1 MKLGKWIVG
10 GLGWAFFGPIG
21 ALFGFAIGSILDV
34 DAVVS
39 VKKNYKTTRGDFTLS
54 LIVLI
59 AAVMKADGKV
69 LKVEL
74 DYVKQFLITNL
85 GQDAAK
91 DALKMLKDLLN
102 QDIPVYDVI
111 QQIRQYLDYSSRLQL
126 LHFLYGIAKADGQVH
141 ESEIKL
147 IWEIGLG
154 MGLSSQDV
162 NSVVAMFTN
171 NLESAYKILEINS
184 DSTDDEVK
192 KAYRKQAQ
200 LHHPDRVSYLGEEI
214 QKSAKEKFQKINEAY
229 EKIKKNRHGV

>member
-214 QKSAKEKFQKINEAY
+214 QKSAKEKFQKISEAY

>member
-200 LHHPDRVSYLGEEI
+200 LHHPDRVS
-214 QKSAKEKFQKINEAY
+214 
-229 EKIKKNRHGV
+229 

>member
-154 MGLSSQDV
+154 MGLLSQDV

-214 QKSAKEKFQKINEAY
+214 QKSAKEKFQKISEAY

>member
-1 MKLGKWIVG
+1 MKLGKWIGG

-21 ALFGFAIGSILDV
+21 ALLGFAVGSILDV

-39 VKKNYKTTRGDFTLS
+39 VKKNYKTTRGDFTVS

-59 AAVMKADGKV
+59 AAMMKADGKV

-85 GQDAAK
+85 GKEAAK
-91 DALKMLKDLLN
+91 DALITLKDLLN
-102 QDIPVYDVI
+102 QDIPVHDVT

-126 LHFLYGIAKADGQVH
+126 LHFLYGIAKADGHVH
-141 ESEIKL
+141 DSEIKL

-154 MGLSSQDV
+154 MGLSNQDV

-171 NLESAYKILEINS
+171 NLESAYKVLEI
-184 DSTDDEVK
+184 DSNATNDEVK

-200 LHHPDRVSYLGEEI
+200 AHHPDRVSYLGEEM
-214 QKSAKEKFQKINEAY
+214 QKSAKEKFQKISEAY
-229 EKIKKNRHGV
+229 EKIKKERGMA

>member
-1 MKLGKWIVG
+1 
-10 GLGWAFFGPIG
+10 
-21 ALFGFAIGSILDV
+21 
-34 DAVVS
+34 
-39 VKKNYKTTRGDFTLS
+39 
-54 LIVLI
+54 
-59 AAVMKADGKV
+59 MKADGKV

-214 QKSAKEKFQKINEAY
+214 QKSAKEKFQKISEAY